1 MGFFDSIH
9 ERGIAIEFLVIPA
22 FFAESDVSESL
33 KSASWKRRCE
43 FAAGRLAA
51 RKALASFGVAAE
63 VIPRS
68 KTGAPVWP
76 CGSVGS
82 ISHSATHACAVAAH
96 TGSYKSLGIDIE
108 PQSSMNRIESLRNCF
123 LMETEKSLSPL
134 EAFITFSA
142 KEALFKMIFPLAN
155 QFFGFESAFA
165 KDIYCRA
172 VTLTLNESIGSFSRG
187 SCFQAIFGFHHNHI
201 VTLSMQT

>member
-22 FFAESDVSESL
+22 FFSESEVSESL
-33 KSASWKRRCE
+33 RSASWKRRCE

-68 KTGAPVWP
+68 DSGAPVWP
-76 CGSVGS
+76 PGRVGS

-96 TGSYKSLGIDIE
+96 TDSYIGLGIDIE
-108 PQSSMNRIESLRNCF
+108 PHSSMNRLVSLRNIF
-123 LMETEKSLSPL
+123 LTEAENSLSPL
-134 EAFITFSA
+134 EAFISFSA
-142 KEALFKMIFPLAN
+142 KEALFKMIFPLAK
-155 QFFGFESAFA
+155 QFFGFESAVV
-165 KDIYCRA
+165 KDIDSRA
-172 VTLTLNESIGSFSRG
+172 VTLTLKESIGSFSRG
-187 SCFQAIFGFHHNHI
+187 SCFQAFFGFHQNHV
-201 VTLSMQT
+201 VTLCMHA